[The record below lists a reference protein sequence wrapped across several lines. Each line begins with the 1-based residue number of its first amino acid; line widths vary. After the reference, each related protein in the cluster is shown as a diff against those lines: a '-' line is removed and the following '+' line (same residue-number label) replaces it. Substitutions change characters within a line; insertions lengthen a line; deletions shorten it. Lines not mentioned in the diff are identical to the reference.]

1 MGTKVATEVRM
12 TSTTSSSV
20 MPKDSRSWFMMFMAR
35 SWGKMWTIYIYISII
50 SYIYDNKYDYNYIY
64 IYICSKDIG
73 ISENGRREKKWVWWL
88 LMGKPMEKRATP
100 SLSNCR
106 HLQIAE
112 HSDTLVKRLNANKK
126 SKPLNTTIFSEKPV
140 DREQGSKLPG
150 TVHKIKISM
159 TSYEIP

>member
-1 MGTKVATEVRM
+1 
-12 TSTTSSSV
+12 
-20 MPKDSRSWFMMFMAR
+20 
-35 SWGKMWTIYIYISII
+35 
-50 SYIYDNKYDYNYIY
+50 
-64 IYICSKDIG
+64 
-73 ISENGRREKKWVWWL
+73 
-88 LMGKPMEKRATP
+88 MGKPMEKRATP